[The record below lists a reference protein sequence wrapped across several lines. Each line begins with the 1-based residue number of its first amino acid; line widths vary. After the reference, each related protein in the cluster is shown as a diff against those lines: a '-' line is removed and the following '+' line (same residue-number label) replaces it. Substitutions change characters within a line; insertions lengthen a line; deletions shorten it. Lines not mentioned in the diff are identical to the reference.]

1 MTLTEKELGDA
12 LETMNNVSLHQ
23 TDRIFPPTQIIGSG
37 PAIPFRVHPLTC
49 GNNSNHTPLFPYWN
63 GERVQLI
70 CRDCDY
76 TQDNA
81 GHCGVGR

>member
-1 MTLTEKELGDA
+1 MGERTEDYEELARA
-12 LETMNNVSLHQ
+12 LEIMNNVSLHQ
-23 TDRIFPPTQIIGSG
+23 TDRMFPPMDLGG
-37 PAIPFRVHPLTC
+37 VKIPSRVHPLTC
-49 GNNSNHTPLFPYWN
+49 GNNSDHTPLYPYWN

-81 GHCGVGR
+81 GPCGHT